1 MPRTLSF
8 KEVLLA
14 NKAEPIYTMSDMHSD
29 NFAMFRYEL
38 NSIFRQ
44 HQFID
49 EDRTDRYMGRNP
61 LSKADG
67 KQFKD
72 LDDKEKRQ
80 YEDMFRPPGVV
91 RLQDYKYLSNKKPQG
106 TTSL

>member
-1 MPRTLSF
+1 M
-8 KEVLLA
+8 LLA
-14 NKAEPIYTMSDMHSD
+14 NKAEPLYTMSDMHSD

-38 NSIFRQ
+38 NSIIRQ
-44 HQFID
+44 HQYIN

-61 LSKADG
+61 LSKVDG

-72 LDDKEKRQ
+72 LDDKELRQ

-91 RLQDYKYLSNKKPQG
+91 RLQDYKYLSNKKQQG
-106 TTSL
+106 SISL